1 MTDRED
7 LHLQDDPYLAEC
19 ARWRKALGDARKPK
33 APPSR
38 VPDYLL
44 AIALGVVLATL
55 AVYTAMG

>member
-38 VPDYLL
+38 ARWPHWASAVCLG
-44 AIALGVVLATL
+44 IALGMLLA
-55 AVYTAMG
+55 Y

>member
-1 MTDRED
+1 MTDED
-7 LHLQDDPYLAEC
+7 FRTEC
-19 ARWRKALGDARKPK
+19 ARWRKALGDARKPE

-44 AIALGVVLATL
+44 AIALGVALATL